1 MKNLFLKWRGR
12 GTALLLAA
20 STLAAQ
26 AAAEVKTL
34 GGGPNQT
41 SPATAGATDGDTF
54 AYAKFRNPFGVAL
67 DTNGNLLIA
76 DYGNNKVRKV
86 SKPGASESLTS
97 TFASRLPA
105 PSGIAVDSSNYVYVV
120 TYRDGK
126 LRKFNG
132 SGALLQTVSG
142 LRAPTALALG
152 LNGEIFVLQLD
163 GIVRKLVLNSSAA
176 LVTID
181 QIDQQPITGAGTF
194 RKPRG
199 LAVLANGDLA
209 VSETTG
215 HAIWRLSST
224 NGINY
229 TASLL
234 AGGSAGVRNPRGL
247 LDGSGI
253 EARFFAPHG
262 IALAPNGSLVVADRS
277 NHRIRVI
284 DTNNAVSSLYGVPKR
299 QWIRPF
305 AGWADGAGGEDG
317 VAASRDPIGLTVSSN
332 GTVYVAEIAWD
343 LLRQATGTGLGATSG
358 SDTNGGGPINTNLV
372 VAPLFAPTSGYF
384 PFGATI
390 TVTSAVPVYYTTD
403 GTEPTTNSAQVVL
416 TDSVGSFRFT
426 ENLRDLTAL
435 RLKAISDSGA
445 SVTVSGQ
452 PASANEIGIPRD
464 FIAGSGARILVPIVA
479 NLRASARVQSFQYR
493 VEITPQNGAPAIE
506 PYVTGVPISTNDFV
520 PIVTSA
526 AAGKTARYTVSAP
539 YFIGDTIGVVVTAF
553 GTNAFID
560 IQNFA
565 TTALLMVPVSGAALE
580 GDSYRIRVLEVSA
593 TSDGYQQPIAVSAAP
608 ARTITVQGLPYLV
621 GDVAVGPGYNAGE
634 FGDGDLRNN
643 DVNAVMFAS
652 FGIRVPFA
660 FSDAFN
666 AMDVHPTEPRFQ
678 GNLEVNF
685 FDWQVV
691 LARSLRLNTTNV
703 TRVWNGGLRQ
713 SDLVPLAPSFAAA
726 AKSAKSAPAGWS
738 REVKLS
744 AGNVYNQAHGV
755 CEVPVS
761 INVTPGHSIGGL
773 GFRVTVEGGAGVPTA
788 TDVSFEP
795 FLGGDGFLST
805 RGAAAN
811 DLVCAWSMVPS
822 TPFSPL
828 VQSNQVLGVVRFNIP
843 PSIGPGSHYKIRF
856 SHAAGGPD
864 LDTPLTFESVPG
876 SAWAYWTPAEG
887 GQQTSDEW
895 RTHYFGSVSAANAAD
910 SADPDG
916 DGASNAQEY
925 LNGTNPTNP

>member
-1 MKNLFLKWRGR
+1 MKNLFLQWRGQ
-12 GTALLLAA
+12 GAALLLAA

-26 AAAEVKTL
+26 AAADVKTL

-41 SPATAGATDGDTF
+41 SPAKSGATDGDTF
-54 AYAKFRNPFGVAL
+54 AYAKFRNPFALAL
-67 DTNGNLLIA
+67 DTNGSLLVA

-86 SKPGASESLTS
+86 SKPGAADSLTS
-97 TFASRLPA
+97 TFASRLPS
-105 PSGIAVDSSNYVYVV
+105 PSGIAVDASNFVYVV

-132 SGALLQTVSG
+132 SGALMETATG
-142 LRAPTALALG
+142 YKAPTGLALG
-152 LNGEIFVLQLD
+152 PD
-163 GIVRKLVLNSSAA
+163 GSVYVSELKGNIYKGGNLIA
-176 LVTID
+176 
-181 QIDQQPITGAGTF
+181 TGF
-194 RKPRG
+194 LRPRG
-199 LAVLANGDLA
+199 LAALADGSVVVA
-209 VSETTG
+209 ESTG
-215 HAIWRLSST
+215 HALWRLTST

-229 TASLL
+229 TKSII
-234 AGGSAGVRNPRGL
+234 AGGSGQVRNPKGL
-247 LDGSGI
+247 LDGTGL
-253 EARFFAPHG
+253 EARFNSPYG
-262 IALAPNGSLVVADRS
+262 LALAPNGSLVVADRL
-277 NHRIRVI
+277 NHRLRVI
-284 DTNNAVSSLYGVPKR
+284 DTNNVVTSLYGVLKS
-299 QWIRPF
+299 QWFKPF
-305 AGWADGAGGEDG
+305 SGWADGEGGAEG
-317 VAASRDPIGLTVSSN
+317 VAASRDPIGVTVSSN
-332 GTVYVAEIAWD
+332 GTVFVSEIYWD
-343 LLRQATGTGLGATSG
+343 LLRQASGTGLGSTNSSG
-358 SDTNGGGPINTNLV
+358 SDTNGGGGPINTNLL

-390 TVTSAVPVYYTTD
+390 TVTSTAPVYYTTD

-416 TDSVGSFRFT
+416 TDNVGSFRFT
-426 ENLRDLTAL
+426 ENLRDLTSL
-435 RLKAISDSGA
+435 RLKAISDVGA
-445 SVTVSGQ
+445 STTVGGQ
-452 PASANEIGIPRD
+452 AASANEIGIPRD

-479 NLRASARVQSFQYR
+479 NLRANARVQSFQYR

-506 PYVTGVPISTNDFV
+506 PYVAGVPMSTNDFV
-520 PIVTSA
+520 PIVTAA
-526 AAGKTARYTVSAP
+526 AAGKTARYTVSQP

-560 IQNFA
+560 IENFA

-580 GDSYRIRVLEVSA
+580 GDTYRIRVLEVSA
-593 TSDGYQQPIAVSAAP
+593 TSDGYQQPIALAAAP

-678 GNLEVNF
+678 GNLEINF

-713 SDLVPLAPSFAAA
+713 SDLVPLAPTFAAA
-726 AKSAKSAPAGWS
+726 AKSAPAKSAPAAWS
-738 REVKLS
+738 REVKLR
-744 AGNVYNQAHGV
+744 AGNVYNQQPGV

-761 INVTPGHSIGGL
+761 IHVAPGFSVGGL
-773 GFRVTVEGGAGVPTA
+773 GFRLTVENGNGVPMA

-795 FLGGDGFLST
+795 FLGTDGFIST
-805 RGAAAN
+805 RGSAAN

-822 TPFSPL
+822 SPFSPL
-828 VQSNQVLGVVRFNIP
+828 VQSNQALGVLRFTIP
-843 PSIGPGSHYKIRF
+843 PGVGPGTHYKVRF

-864 LDTPLTFESVPG
+864 LDTPLTFETVPG

-887 GQQTSDEW
+887 GQVTSDEW
-895 RTHYFGSVSAANAAD
+895 RVFYFGSVSAANAAD

-916 DGASNAQEY
+916 DGLSNAQEY
-925 LNGTNPTNP
+925 ANGTNPTTP

>member
-1 MKNLFLKWRGR
+1 MTNLFLQWRGR

-26 AAAEVKTL
+26 AAADVTTL

-41 SPATAGATDGDTF
+41 SPAKSGATDGDTF
-54 AYAKFRNPFGVAL
+54 IYAKFRNPFSLAL
-67 DTNGNLLIA
+67 DTNGNLLVA
-76 DYGNNKVRKV
+76 DQGNHKIRKV
-86 SKPGASESLTS
+86 SKPGEADSLTS
-97 TFASRLPA
+97 TFASRLPGA
-105 PSGIAVDSSNYVYVV
+105 SGVVVDSSNFVYVV
-120 TYRDGK
+120 SQRDGK

-132 SGALLQTVSG
+132 AGALLETTAGYKS
-142 LRAPTALALG
+142 PTALALG
-152 LNGEIFVLQLD
+152 ADGAVFVAELKGNIYKD
-163 GIVRKLVLNSSAA
+163 GSIIASGFLR
-176 LVTID
+176 
-181 QIDQQPITGAGTF
+181 
-194 RKPRG
+194 PRG
-199 LAVLANGDLA
+199 LVALADGSVVVA
-209 VSETTG
+209 ESTG
-215 HAIWRLSST
+215 HALWRLFTT
-224 NGINY
+224 NGLNY
-229 TASLL
+229 NKAIV
-234 AGGSAGVRNPRGL
+234 AGGSDQTRNPKGL
-247 LDGSGI
+247 LDGTGL
-253 EARFFAPHG
+253 EARFNSPHSL
-262 IALAPNGSLVVADRS
+262 ALAPNGSIVVADRL
-277 NHRIRVI
+277 NHRVRVL
-284 DTNNAVSSLYGVPKR
+284 DTNFAVTSLYGVPKN
-299 QWIRPF
+299 QWVRSF
-305 AGWADGAGGEDG
+305 AGWVDGAGGEDG
-317 VAASRDPIGLTVSSN
+317 LAASRDPVGLAVGRD
-332 GTVYVAEIAWD
+332 GTVYVGEIFWD
-343 LLRQATGTGLGATSG
+343 LLRQASDTGLGVTDGG
-358 SDTNGGGPINTNLV
+358 SNTNGGGGPINTNLLA
-372 VAPLFAPTSGYF
+372 APAFGPTSGYF

-390 TVTSAVPVYYTTD
+390 TVTSTAPVYYTTD
-403 GTEPTTNSAQVVL
+403 GTEPTTNSTLVVL
-416 TDSVGSFRFT
+416 SNNVGSFRFT
-426 ENLRDLTAL
+426 ENLRDLTSL
-435 RLKAISDSGA
+435 RLKAIAANGA
-445 SVTVSGQ
+445 SVTVGGQ
-452 PASANEIGIPRD
+452 AASANEIGIPRD
-464 FIAGSGARILVPIVA
+464 FMAGSGARILVPIVA

-506 PYVTGVPISTNDFV
+506 PYVSGVPMSTNDFV

-526 AAGKTARYTVSAP
+526 ASGKTARYTVSQP

-565 TTALLMVPVSGAALE
+565 TTALLMVPISGAALE
-580 GDSYRIRVLEVSA
+580 GDTYSIRVLEVSA
-593 TSDGYQQPIAVSAAP
+593 TSDGYQQPISVAAAP
-608 ARTITVQGLPYLV
+608 ARTITVQGIPYLV
-621 GDVAVGPGYNAGE
+621 GDLAVGPGYNAGE

-691 LARSLRLNTTNV
+691 LARSLRLNSTNV

-713 SDLVPLAPSFAAA
+713 SDLVPLAPSFAAP
-726 AKSAKSAPAGWS
+726 AKSATAKFAPAGWS

-744 AGNVYNQAHGV
+744 AGNIYNQPHGV

-761 INVTPGHSIGGL
+761 INVASGLSVGGL
-773 GFRVTVEGGAGVPTA
+773 GFRLTVENANGVPMA

-795 FLGGDGFLST
+795 FLGTDGFIST

-822 TPFSPL
+822 TPFSPKL
-828 VQSNQVLGVVRFNIP
+828 QNNQALGVLRFTIP
-843 PSIGPGSHYKIRF
+843 QSVGAGSRYTIRF

-876 SAWAYWTPAEG
+876 SAWAYWTPTEG

-895 RTHYFGSVSAANAAD
+895 RVHYFSSVSAVNAAD

-916 DGASNAQEY
+916 DGTSNAQEY
-925 LNGTNPTNP
+925 LNGTNPTTP